1 MKSLIKESQNI
12 AEIKHG
18 KRVMQLAEKYF
29 KKYRT
34 QMKDLE
40 EHSLLKQV
48 RDINAWDYY
57 SLGAQLEA
65 WDVYRHAIK
74 EEEGD

>member
-48 RDINAWDYY
+48 RDINA
-57 SLGAQLEA
+57 
-65 WDVYRHAIK
+65 
-74 EEEGD
+74 